1 MVFEVKEVGGSKTIV
16 PLAGAQ
22 MNVFVF
28 QTMLDY
34 QAQASIVP
42 NGAIVFIRNEDNYIG
57 I

>member
-1 MVFEVKEVGGSKTIV
+1 MVFEIKEVGGVKTLV

-42 NGAIVFIRNEDNYIG
+42 DGAVVFIRDEDNYIG